1 MTTFTTVETRPIE
14 RDQWGR
20 YRLPDLVTGKV
31 KSWTRVTTVSRTLAD
46 RFGLERWMQRNIVYG
61 IGMRPDL
68 YARAA
73 AAKPGDDGTLAEVV
87 DKAQEAAAASSAAV
101 MGSAVHQFTER
112 VDRGEELTIPS
123 PMDADVS
130 AYRKAM
136 KAAGIEV
143 IPEWIERV
151 VGIADLGIAG
161 TVDRLVAHAHNPR
174 PRVGDVKT
182 GKDVER
188 YGMAE
193 IPLQLALYA
202 NASHWWDGEAWH
214 EMPAVDLSTGIV
226 MHVPA
231 GQGRCTLYAVDLE
244 AGWEAVQLALA
255 VRKWRTRKGL
265 CEEIPAVTE
274 GMPVAAGD
282 GEGEPAVSTVAAQ
295 APSPSTNGQP
305 DQASTPSK
313 GAGKGDEDALPPSE
327 DSPAPDPARL
337 SWCRD
342 RVDAIKASDAV
353 GKFHD
358 MTPKKQLAGLWSL
371 MPEIPTFPKG
381 GPRTDA
387 EIDAIAGM
395 CELVEM
401 EFQLPFGTPD
411 PTLPLPT
418 KAQLKGKRSDA

>member
-1 MTTFTTVETRPIE
+1 MTFTTIDTRPIE

-20 YRLPDLVTGKV
+20 YRLPHPETGKV

-46 RFGLERWMQRNIVYG
+46 RFGLERWAQRNIVYG
-61 IGMRPDL
+61 LGQRPDL

-73 AAKPGDDGTLAEVV
+73 AAKQGDDGTLTEIV

-112 VDRGEELTIPS
+112 VDRGEELTIPA
-123 PMDADVS
+123 PMDADVA

-136 KAAGIEV
+136 EAAGIEV
-143 IPEWIERV
+143 IPEWIECV
-151 VGIADLGIAG
+151 VGLADLGIAG
-161 TVDRLVAHAHNPR
+161 TVDRLVECDRFAGL
-174 PRVGDVKT
+174 RVGDVKT

-202 NASHWWDGEAWH
+202 HASHWWDGERWQ

-231 GQGRCTLYAVDLE
+231 GQGRCTLYEVDIE

-265 CEEIPAVTE
+265 CEEIPAVAE
-274 GMPVAAGD
+274 GKPVAAGD

-295 APSPSTNGQP
+295 APSPSTSQP
-305 DQASTPSK
+305 DQASSSSECPS
-313 GAGKGDEDALPPSE
+313 KGDEDVDRASE

-337 SWCRD
+337 AWCSA
-342 RVDAIKASDAV
+342 RVDAIKAADVKA
-353 GKFHD
+353 GD
-358 MTPKKQLAGLWSL
+358 MTPKKRLAGLWSTL
-371 MPEIPTFPKG
+371 PEIPTFPKG

-387 EIDAIAGM
+387 EIDAVAGM

-401 EFQLPFGTPD
+401 EFELPFGVPD
-411 PTLPLPT
+411 PTLPTPT
-418 KAQLKGKRSDA
+418 KANRNGAK